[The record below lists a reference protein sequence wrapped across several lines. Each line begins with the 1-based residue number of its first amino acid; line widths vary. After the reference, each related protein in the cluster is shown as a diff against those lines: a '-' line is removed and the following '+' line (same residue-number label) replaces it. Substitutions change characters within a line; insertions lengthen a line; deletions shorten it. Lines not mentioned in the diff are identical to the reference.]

1 MNAVPRKFGFDLD
14 NTLIDYSNA
23 VQEYC
28 LNEGLNECKTLDSLR
43 TLLRRSDTSGRL
55 WQLAQ
60 GWLYTDG
67 LSYARA
73 GQGAVE
79 LCEFLKNSN
88 MELMIVSH
96 KTTHTPDFCGQKPL
110 REIATKWINS
120 SELADYFLGNE
131 QIYYE
136 ATRASKVERI
146 QKLEFNYFVDDLIE
160 VFQEPAYPKAV
171 TSFLLSETG
180 SELTWVQDVT
190 SLGAIQGLIENEK

>member
-1 MNAVPRKFGFDLD
+1 MNGVPKRFGFDLD
-14 NTLIDYSNA
+14 NTLIDYSVA
-23 VQEYC
+23 VQMYC
-28 LNEGLNECKTLDSLR
+28 LNEGLIECKTLDSLR
-43 TLLRRSDTSGRL
+43 TLLRRSDTTGRL

-67 LSYARA
+67 LSYAKTEK
-73 GQGAVE
+73 GAVE
-79 LCEFLKNSN
+79 LCEFLRSSN
-88 MELMIVSH
+88 FELLIVSH

-110 REIATKWINS
+110 REIATNWINS

-146 QKLEFNYFVDDLIE
+146 QKLKFNYFVDDLVE
-160 VFQEPAYPKAV
+160 VFREPAYPKAV

-180 SELTWVQDVT
+180 SELTWVQNVT
-190 SLGAIQGLIENEK
+190 SLDAIQRLIENEK

>member
-1 MNAVPRKFGFDLD
+1 MNGLPKRFGFDLD

-67 LSYARA
+67 LSYARP

-88 MELMIVSH
+88 MDLMIVSH

-110 REIATKWINS
+110 REIATKWING

-136 ATRASKVERI
+136 ATRGSKVERI
-146 QKLEFNYFVDDLIE
+146 HKLEFNYFVDDLIE

-190 SLGAIQGLIENEK
+190 SLDAIQGLIENEK

>member
-1 MNAVPRKFGFDLD
+1 MRAVPKRFGFDLD

-67 LSYARA
+67 LSYARI

-88 MELMIVSH
+88 IELMIVSH

-146 QKLEFNYFVDDLIE
+146 QKLELNYFVDDLIE

>member
-1 MNAVPRKFGFDLD
+1 MRAVPKRFGFDLD
-14 NTLIDYSNA
+14 NTLIDYSVA
-23 VQEYC
+23 VQKYC
-28 LNEGLNECKTLDSLR
+28 SNEGLDECKTIDGLR
-43 TLLRRSDTSGRL
+43 TLLRSSDTTGRL

-73 GQGAVE
+73 GQGAVK
-79 LCEFLKNSN
+79 LCEFLKNSDI
-88 MELMIVSH
+88 ELMIVSH

-110 REIATKWINS
+110 REMATKWING

-136 ATRASKVERI
+136 ATRESKVERI
-146 QKLEFNYFVDDLIE
+146 QKLEFNYFVDDLVE

-180 SELTWVQDVT
+180 SGLTWVQNVT
-190 SLGAIQGLIENEK
+190 SLDAIQGLIENEK

>member
-1 MNAVPRKFGFDLD
+1 MRAVPKRFGFDLD

-28 LNEGLNECKTLDSLR
+28 LSEGLKECKTLDSLR
-43 TLLRRSDTSGRL
+43 TLLRRSDTSERL

-110 REIATKWINS
+110 REIATKWINC

>member
-1 MNAVPRKFGFDLD
+1 MRAVPKRFGFDLD
-14 NTLIDYSNA
+14 NTLIDYSVA
-23 VQEYC
+23 VQKYC
-28 LNEGLNECKTLDSLR
+28 SNEGLDECKTINSLR
-43 TLLRRSDTSGRL
+43 ALLRRSDTTGRL

-110 REIATKWINS
+110 REIATKWVNS
-120 SELADYFLGNE
+120 SELAGYFLGNK

-136 ATRASKVERI
+136 ATRALKVERI
-146 QKLEFNYFVDDLIE
+146 QKLKFSYFVDDLVE

-180 SELTWVQDVT
+180 SGLTWVQNVT
-190 SLGAIQGLIENEK
+190 SLDVIQELVENEK

>member
-1 MNAVPRKFGFDLD
+1 LNAVPKRFGFDLD

-28 LNEGLNECKTLDSLR
+28 SIKGLDECKTLDSLR
-43 TLLRRSDTSGRL
+43 ILLRESDKTGRL

-67 LSYARA
+67 LAYAKP

-79 LCEFLKNSN
+79 LCEFLRISN
-88 MELMIVSH
+88 FELLIVSH
-96 KTTHTPDFCGQKPL
+96 KTTHTPVFCGQKPL

-146 QKLEFNYFVDDLIE
+146 QKLELNYFVDDLIE

>member
-1 MNAVPRKFGFDLD
+1 LRAVPKRFGFDLD
-14 NTLIDYSNA
+14 NTLIDYSVA
-23 VQEYC
+23 VQKYC
-28 LNEGLNECKTLDSLR
+28 SNEGLDECKTINSLR
-43 TLLRRSDTSGRL
+43 TLLRRSDTTGRL

-67 LSYARA
+67 LSYARS
-73 GQGAVE
+73 GHGAVE
-79 LCEFLKNSN
+79 LCEFLRSTNF
-88 MELMIVSH
+88 ELLIVSH

-110 REIATKWINS
+110 REVATKWING

-146 QKLEFNYFVDDLIE
+146 QKLEFNYFVDDLVE

-180 SELTWVQDVT
+180 SELTWVQNVT
-190 SLGAIQGLIENEK
+190 SLDAIQELIENEK

>member
-1 MNAVPRKFGFDLD
+1 MNVLPKRFGFDLD
-14 NTLIDYSNA
+14 NTLIDYSVA
-23 VQEYC
+23 VQKYC
-28 LNEGLNECKTLDSLR
+28 LNEGLDECKTLDSLR
-43 TLLRRSDTSGRL
+43 SLLRRSDTTGHL

-79 LCEFLKNSN
+79 LCEFLKNSD

-146 QKLEFNYFVDDLIE
+146 QKLEFNYFVDDLVE

-180 SELTWVQDVT
+180 SELTWVQNVT
-190 SLGAIQGLIENEK
+190 SLDAIQELIENEK

>member
-1 MNAVPRKFGFDLD
+1 MNVLPKRFGFDLD
-14 NTLIDYSNA
+14 NTLIDYSVA
-23 VQEYC
+23 VQKYC
-28 LNEGLNECKTLDSLR
+28 LNEGLDECKTLDSLR
-43 TLLRRSDTSGRL
+43 SLLRRSDTTGHL

-67 LSYARA
+67 LLYARA

-79 LCEFLKNSN
+79 LCEFLINSD

-136 ATRASKVERI
+136 ATRALKVERI
-146 QKLEFNYFVDDLIE
+146 QKLKFNYFVDDLVE

-180 SELTWVQDVT
+180 SELTWVQNVT
-190 SLGAIQGLIENEK
+190 SLDAIQELIENEK

>member
-1 MNAVPRKFGFDLD
+1 MRAVPKRFGFDLD

-88 MELMIVSH
+88 MELIIVSH

-190 SLGAIQGLIENEK
+190 SLDAIQGLIENEK

>member
-1 MNAVPRKFGFDLD
+1 MRAVPKRFGFDLD

-67 LSYARA
+67 LSYARP

-88 MELMIVSH
+88 MDLMIVSH

-110 REIATKWINS
+110 REIATKWING

-136 ATRASKVERI
+136 ATRGSKVERI
-146 QKLEFNYFVDDLIE
+146 HKLEFNYFVDDLIE

-190 SLGAIQGLIENEK
+190 SLDAIQGLIENEK

>member
-1 MNAVPRKFGFDLD
+1 LRAVPKRFGFDLD
-14 NTLIDYSNA
+14 NTLIDYSVA
-23 VQEYC
+23 VQKYC
-28 LNEGLNECKTLDSLR
+28 SNEGLDECKTINSLR
-43 TLLRRSDTSGRL
+43 TLLRRSDTTGRL

-67 LSYARA
+67 LSYARS
-73 GQGAVE
+73 GHGAVE
-79 LCEFLKNSN
+79 LCEFLRSTNF
-88 MELMIVSH
+88 ELLIVSH

-110 REIATKWINS
+110 REVATKWING

-146 QKLEFNYFVDDLIE
+146 QKLEFNYFVDDLVE

-171 TSFLLSETG
+171 TSFLLSQTG
-180 SELTWVQDVT
+180 SELTWVQSVT
-190 SLGAIQGLIENEK
+190 SLDAIQGLIENEK

>member
-1 MNAVPRKFGFDLD
+1 MNVLPKRFGFDLD
-14 NTLIDYSNA
+14 NTLIDYSVA
-23 VQEYC
+23 VQKYC
-28 LNEGLNECKTLDSLR
+28 LNEGLDECKTLDSLR
-43 TLLRRSDTSGRL
+43 SLLRRSDTSERL

-79 LCEFLKNSN
+79 LCEFLKNSD

-110 REIATKWINS
+110 REIATNWINS
-120 SELADYFLGNE
+120 SELAGYFLGDE
-131 QIYYE
+131 QIYFE
-136 ATRASKVERI
+136 ATRALKVERI
-146 QKLEFNYFVDDLIE
+146 QKLKFSYFVDDLVE

-180 SELTWVQDVT
+180 SELTWVQNVT
-190 SLGAIQGLIENEK
+190 SLDAIQELVENEK

>member
-1 MNAVPRKFGFDLD
+1 LD

-88 MELMIVSH
+88 MELIIVSH

-171 TSFLLSETG
+171 TSFLLSETD
-180 SELTWVQDVT
+180 SELTWVQNVT
-190 SLGAIQGLIENEK
+190 SLDAIQGLIENEK

>member
-1 MNAVPRKFGFDLD
+1 MNVLPKRFGFDLD
-14 NTLIDYSNA
+14 NTLIDYSVA
-23 VQEYC
+23 VKKYC
-28 LNEGLNECKTLDSLR
+28 LNEGLDECKTLDSLR
-43 TLLRRSDTSGRL
+43 SLLRRSDTSERL

-79 LCEFLKNSN
+79 LCEFLKNSD

-110 REIATKWINS
+110 REIATNWINS
-120 SELADYFLGNE
+120 SELAGYFLGDE
-131 QIYYE
+131 QIYFE
-136 ATRASKVERI
+136 ATRALKVERI
-146 QKLEFNYFVDDLIE
+146 QKLKFNYFVDDLVE

-171 TSFLLSETG
+171 TSFLLSQTG
-180 SELTWVQDVT
+180 SELTWVQSVT
-190 SLGAIQGLIENEK
+190 SLDAIQGLIENEK

>member
-1 MNAVPRKFGFDLD
+1 LRAVPKRFGFDLD
-14 NTLIDYSNA
+14 NTLIDYSVA
-23 VQEYC
+23 VQKYC
-28 LNEGLNECKTLDSLR
+28 SNEGLDECKTINSLR
-43 TLLRRSDTSGRL
+43 TLLRRSDTTGRL

-67 LSYARA
+67 LSYARS
-73 GQGAVE
+73 GHGAVE
-79 LCEFLKNSN
+79 LCEFLRSTNF
-88 MELMIVSH
+88 ELLIVSH

-110 REIATKWINS
+110 REVATKWING

-146 QKLEFNYFVDDLIE
+146 QKLKFNYFVDDLVE

-171 TSFLLSETG
+171 TSFLLSQTG
-180 SELTWVQDVT
+180 SELTWVQSVT
-190 SLGAIQGLIENEK
+190 SLDAIQGLIENEK

>member
-1 MNAVPRKFGFDLD
+1 MNAVPKRFGFDLD

-28 LNEGLNECKTLDSLR
+28 SNEGLDVCKTLDSLR
-43 TLLRRSDTSGRL
+43 ILLGESDKTGRL

-88 MELMIVSH
+88 IELMIVSH

-136 ATRASKVERI
+136 ATRTLKVERI
-146 QKLEFNYFVDDLIE
+146 QKLKFNYFVDDLVE
-160 VFQEPAYPKAV
+160 VFQEPGFPQDV
-171 TSFLLSETG
+171 NSFLLSGTG
-180 SELTWVQDVT
+180 SELTWVQSVP
-190 SLGAIQGLIENEK
+190 SLDAIKGLIENEK

>member
-1 MNAVPRKFGFDLD
+1 MRAVPKRFGFDLD
-14 NTLIDYSNA
+14 NTLIDYSVA
-23 VQEYC
+23 VQKYC

-110 REIATKWINS
+110 REIATKWINNS
-120 SELADYFLGNE
+120 DLADYFLGNE

-136 ATRASKVERI
+136 ATRALKVERI
-146 QKLEFNYFVDDLIE
+146 QKLKFSYFVDDLVE
-160 VFQEPAYPKAV
+160 VFHEPAFPKAV
-171 TSFLLSETG
+171 TSFLLSEMG
-180 SELTWVQDVT
+180 SELTWVQNVT
-190 SLGAIQGLIENEK
+190 SLDAIQGLIENEK

>member
-1 MNAVPRKFGFDLD
+1 MRAIPKRFGFDLD
-14 NTLIDYSNA
+14 NTLIDYSVA
-23 VQEYC
+23 VQKYC
-28 LNEGLNECKTLDSLR
+28 SNEGLDECKTINSLR
-43 TLLRRSDTSGRL
+43 TLLRRSDTTGRL

-67 LSYARA
+67 LSFARA

-79 LCEFLKNSN
+79 LCEFLKKSDL
-88 MELMIVSH
+88 ELMIVSH

-110 REIATKWINS
+110 REIATKWING

-146 QKLEFNYFVDDLIE
+146 QKLEFNYFVDDLVE

-180 SELTWVQDVT
+180 SELTWVQNVT
-190 SLGAIQGLIENEK
+190 SLDAIQGLIENEK

>member
-1 MNAVPRKFGFDLD
+1 MRVVPKRFGFDLD
-14 NTLIDYSNA
+14 NTLIDYSVA
-23 VQEYC
+23 VQKYC
-28 LNEGLNECKTLDSLR
+28 SNEGLDECKTINSLR
-43 TLLRRSDTSGRL
+43 TLLRRSDTTGRL

-67 LSYARA
+67 LSYARS
-73 GQGAVE
+73 GHGAVK
-79 LCEFLKNSN
+79 LCEFLKNSD

-110 REIATKWINS
+110 REIATKWING

-146 QKLEFNYFVDDLIE
+146 QKLEFNYFVDDLVE

-171 TSFLLSETG
+171 TSFLLSQTG
-180 SELTWVQDVT
+180 SELTWVQSVT
-190 SLGAIQGLIENEK
+190 SLDAIQGLIENEK

>member
-1 MNAVPRKFGFDLD
+1 LD

-88 MELMIVSH
+88 MELIIVSH

>member
-1 MNAVPRKFGFDLD
+1 MNGVPKRFGFDLD
-14 NTLIDYSNA
+14 NTLIDYSVA
-23 VQEYC
+23 VQMYC
-28 LNEGLNECKTLDSLR
+28 LNEGLIECKTLDSLR
-43 TLLRRSDTSGRL
+43 TLLRRSDTTGRL

-67 LSYARA
+67 LSYART

-79 LCEFLKNSN
+79 LCEFLKNSD

-146 QKLEFNYFVDDLIE
+146 QKLEFNYFVDDLVE

-171 TSFLLSETG
+171 TSFLLSHTG
-180 SELTWVQDVT
+180 SELTWVQNVT
-190 SLGAIQGLIENEK
+190 SLDAIQGLIENEK

>member
-1 MNAVPRKFGFDLD
+1 LD

-79 LCEFLKNSN
+79 LCEFLKNSD

-190 SLGAIQGLIENEK
+190 SLDAIQGLIENEK

>member
-1 MNAVPRKFGFDLD
+1 LRAVPKRFGFDLD

-67 LSYARA
+67 LSYARP

-88 MELMIVSH
+88 MDLMIVSH

-110 REIATKWINS
+110 REIATKWING

-136 ATRASKVERI
+136 ATRGSKVERI
-146 QKLEFNYFVDDLIE
+146 HKLEFNYFVDDLIE

-190 SLGAIQGLIENEK
+190 SLDAIQGLIENEK

>member
-1 MNAVPRKFGFDLD
+1 LRAVPKRFGFDLD

-43 TLLRRSDTSGRL
+43 TLLRRSDPSGRL

-73 GQGAVE
+73 GQGAIE
-79 LCEFLKNSN
+79 LCEFLKDSN

-96 KTTHTPDFCGQKPL
+96 KTTRTPDFCGQKPL

-146 QKLEFNYFVDDLIE
+146 QKLGFNYFVDDLIE

-190 SLGAIQGLIENEK
+190 SLDAIQGLIENEK

>member
-1 MNAVPRKFGFDLD
+1 LNSVPKKFGFDLD

-28 LNEGLNECKTLDSLR
+28 SNRGINECKTLDTLR
-43 TLLRRSDTSGRL
+43 VLLRESDKTGRL

-110 REIATKWINS
+110 RGIATKWINS